1 MNPTISRRTN
11 SRTQSRSVVAA
22 CLMAAAVVLSATAC
36 SGDGGSEGGSGSG
49 SATKSGGSASGTK
62 KTDEDQALEHRK
74 CLREQGLDVP
84 EPKPGED
91 GRGMTIKGGGKS
103 KETMEKAFK
112 ACQDK
117 AAGGGIKEITQ
128 AQKDKMLAFARC
140 MRKNGIDMPD
150 PKFDGGMAQAP
161 SIQQKDMKKF
171 EKANAACESAGQ

>member
-1 MNPTISRRTN
+1 MNPVISRRTT
-11 SRTQSRSVVAA
+11 SRTQSRGVVAA

-36 SGDGGSEGGSGSG
+36 SGDGGGSG
-49 SATKSGGSASGTK
+49 TKSGGSASGTK

-74 CLREQGLDVP
+74 CLREHGLDVA

-91 GRGMTIKGGGKS
+91 GRAMTVNGGGKS

-117 AAGGGIKEITQ
+117 SVGGKPKEITQ

-161 SIQQKDMKKF
+161 AMQQKDMKKF
-171 EKANAACESAGQ
+171 EKANAACESAGR